1 LRVAPRD
8 VKNDE
13 NDAAEGESSAGYG
26 SHDPQ
31 SLHAGGGH
39 SALLT
44 HGGDLYLWRWND
56 AGQLGQ
62 AATSKPVQGKSTSSL
77 NVLQPLSNIKVAA
90 VDLGHTHTLV
100 IEKDTGQ
107 LLGFRENGRG
117 QVITVVQIMAMQ

>member
-1 LRVAPRD
+1 MILLKGKPVMT
-8 VKNDE
+8 
-13 NDAAEGESSAGYG
+13 G
-26 SHDPQ
+26 HDPQ
-31 SLHAGGGH
+31 SLHGRGGH

-117 QVITVVQIMAMQ
+117 QVITVVQIMVMQ